1 MMPHAR
7 HLPNPRA
14 GIGPL
19 LRAPIARNPGAY
31 RRMSGTVENLLRL
44 ARDSEAATRAVL
56 ARNATTPQEVLAFL
70 SKDADP
76 YVRASVAANPRAPF
90 SVLNLLSE
98 DDDVSVREALARRV
112 AGLLPSLSSS
122 THDRLATI
130 LQPILLRLVEDTA
143 VEIRLIIAEAAK
155 QLATVPRDAVRR
167 LAVDTEIRVAEPV
180 IRLSPLLTEDDLL
193 ALIAS
198 PPAATTIHA
207 VARRA
212 GIGEAVTDALIGQGD
227 CAAIGLMLENS
238 SAKIR
243 PASME
248 DVLNRARFN
257 PEWFPSLMARPALT
271 PDTAIRL
278 AGVVADTLLRPLMQR
293 QDVDQAL
300 LFRIRQCV
308 ADRLGLPQPNLPGG
322 TGQQIDPITKGFPA
336 KSMVWRTDKSG
347 PRF

>member
-1 MMPHAR
+1 
-7 HLPNPRA
+7 
-14 GIGPL
+14 
-19 LRAPIARNPGAY
+19 
-31 RRMSGTVENLLRL
+31 MSGTVENLLRL
-44 ARDSEAATRAVL
+44 ARDGEAPTRAVL
-56 ARNATTPQEVLAFL
+56 ARNASTPREVLAFL
-70 SKDADP
+70 SQDADP
-76 YVRASVAANPRAPF
+76 HVRAGVAANPRAPF

-122 THDRLATI
+122 THDRLAAI
-130 LQPILLRLVEDTA
+130 LQPILLRLVKDTA

-155 QLATVPRDAVRR
+155 DLATVPRDTVRR
-167 LAVDTEIRVAEPV
+167 LAMDTEIRVAEP
-180 IRLSPLLTEDDLL
+180 IICLSPLLTEGDLL
-193 ALIAS
+193 ALIAA
-198 PPAATTIHA
+198 PPTATTIHA

-212 GIGEAVTDALIGQGD
+212 GIGEAVTDALIAQGD

-238 SAKIR
+238 SAKVR
-243 PASME
+243 PASLD

-293 QDVDQAL
+293 DDVDQEL

-308 ADRLGLPQPNLPGG
+308 ADRVGLPRPILPNGVAG
-322 TGQQIDPITKGFPA
+322 RQIDPVSKGFPA
-336 KSMVWRTDKSG
+336 NSMVWRTDNSG